1 MFLYWCSKFTFNIL
15 HSDTANEE
23 VCLKR
28 RDMKDCI
35 WSLTFCQYLKKHIL
49 HETSVRSSLKWDV
62 RLGVGLSRNWLVPKM
77 YSLDY
82 CTDIFPYLMKLVQS
96 ATGTGSSR
104 TQKIFC
110 PQVIKDQSFMFSSS
124 LTITRQMVQFELK
137 TLIFYY
143 LGTEI
148 PKSCS
153 VLIFRGPP
161 GPVCH

>member
-1 MFLYWCSKFTFNIL
+1 MKCFWAFITWIDSNIMNSQMIFQIISGFKTITTITAQMFLYWCSRFTFNIL

-35 WSLTFCQYLKKHIL
+35 WSLTLCQYLKKHIL

-82 CTDIFPYLMKLVQS
+82 CTDIFPYLIKLAQS
-96 ATGTGSSR
+96 DHEDVS
-104 TQKIFC
+104 
-110 PQVIKDQSFMFSSS
+110 
-124 LTITRQMVQFELK
+124 
-137 TLIFYY
+137 
-143 LGTEI
+143 I
-148 PKSCS
+148 PESH
-153 VLIFRGPP
+153 R
-161 GPVCH
+161 